1 MATKM
6 VIQTELQRDAGSGLL
21 SRDIADKVIG
31 YLASIGWVDREMAK
45 AIYGNIASTVQ
56 NEIDKRER

>member
-6 VIQTELQRDAGSGLL
+6 TVQTELQRDAATGLL

-31 YLASIGWVDREMAK
+31 YLASIGWLDRGMAQT
-45 AIYGNIASTVQ
+45 IYGDIASKIQ
-56 NEIDKRER
+56 HEIEKREI

>member
-6 VIQTELQRDAGSGLL
+6 TVQSELQRDAGSGLL

-45 AIYGNIASTVQ
+45 AIYGNIATTIQ
-56 NEIDKRER
+56 REIEKRER